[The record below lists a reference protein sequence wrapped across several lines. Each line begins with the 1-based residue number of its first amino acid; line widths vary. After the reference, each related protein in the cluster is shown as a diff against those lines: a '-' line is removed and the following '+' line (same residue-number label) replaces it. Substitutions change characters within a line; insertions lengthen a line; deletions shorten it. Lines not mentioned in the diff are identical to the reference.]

1 MVVVA
6 VVAIAVQCNL
16 FAGFGVF
23 FKGLPL
29 GSSYT
34 GVVTRPW

>member
-16 FAGFGVF
+16 FAGFGDV
-23 FKGLPL
+23 LQ
-29 GSSYT
+29 
-34 GVVTRPW
+34 GVTTRV